1 MHNTQLAASN
11 VVRQVLTGRNLN
23 QVLSAM
29 LQSLRDPTP
38 QQRGALQDLSYGT
51 LRFYGQLTALLKQLL
66 HKPVTDERVRCLLLV
81 ALYQL
86 LYSKADSFTVVDQA
100 VRAAKKIQQHAGGLV
115 NAVLRNFVRQQ
126 AALLQ
131 IAAQSEEGRY
141 SYPQWWIDKIKIQYG
156 AQAEKILLAGN
167 QHPPMTLRVNRHH
180 HTTTEYLALLTR
192 HGIAARLI
200 PPDAIQL
207 AHAVT
212 VDKLP
217 GFFDGLV
224 SVQDAGAQY
233 AAPLLDV
240 QDGMRVLDACAAPGG
255 KSTHLLELANIDL
268 LALDKDAERL
278 TRVQENLQR
287 LHLSAKLQV
296 GDAAQPHKGTMS
308 QDWWD
313 GKLFQR
319 ILADVP
325 CSASGVVRRHPDIKW
340 LRRPADIAGFAQQQ
354 RDILHNLWNMLEGG
368 GKFLYVSCSVFAQE
382 NQQVVDE
389 FIRQQPDAQLMPMP
403 AIAGVSTHGQFL
415 PDDQHDGFFYALL
428 HKQVQ

>member
-1 MHNTQLAASN
+1 MHNTQLAASD

-23 QVLSAM
+23 QVLSTM
-29 LQSLRDPTP
+29 LQSLHDPTP

-66 HKPVTDERVRCLLLV
+66 HKFESDERVRCLLLV

-100 VRAAKKIQQHAGGLV
+100 VRAAKKIQRHAGGLV
-115 NAVLRNFVRQQ
+115 NAVLRNFTRKQ
-126 AALLQ
+126 AVFLQ
-131 IAAQSEEGRY
+131 VAAQSEEGRY
-141 SYPQWWIDKIKIQYG
+141 SYPQWWIDKIKSQYG
-156 AQAEKILLAGN
+156 VQTEKILLAGN

-180 HTTTEYLALLTR
+180 HTAAEYLALLAQ

-207 AHAVT
+207 EHAVA

-278 TRVQENLQR
+278 TLVQENLQR

-296 GDAAQPHKGTMS
+296 GDAAQS

-340 LRRPADIAGFAQQQ
+340 LRRPADIAEFAQQQ
-354 RDILHNLWNMLEGG
+354 RDILHNLWHLLEVG

-389 FIRQQPDAQLMPMP
+389 FIRQQPDARLMPIP
-403 AIAGVSTHGQFL
+403 VITGVLTPGQFL

-428 HKQVQ
+428 RKQAHRN

>member
-23 QVLSAM
+23 QVLSATQHS
-29 LQSLRDPTP
+29 LQDPTP

-66 HKPVTDERVRCLLLV
+66 HKPLSDEQVRCLLLI

-100 VRAAKKIQQHAGGLV
+100 VRAAKKIQLHAGGLV

-126 AALLQ
+126 AVLLQ
-131 IAAQSEEGRY
+131 VAAQSEEGRY

-180 HTTTEYLALLTR
+180 HTSAEYLALLAR

-207 AHAVT
+207 EHAVT

-278 TRVQENLQR
+278 TLVQANLRR
-287 LHLSAKLQV
+287 LHLSVKLQT
-296 GDAAQPHKGTMS
+296 GDAARS

-313 GKLFQR
+313 GKPFQR

-354 RDILHNLWNMLEGG
+354 HDILHNLWSLLEGG
-368 GKFLYVSCSVFAQE
+368 GKFLYASCSVFARE

-389 FIRQQPDAQLMPMP
+389 FIRHQPDARLLPMP
-403 AIAGVSTHGQFL
+403 AIADISTHGQLL
-415 PDDQHDGFFYALL
+415 PDDRHDGFFYALL
-428 HKQVQ
+428 HKQSHRN

>member
-1 MHNTQLAASN
+1 MHNTQLAASD
-11 VVRQVLTGRNLN
+11 VVRQVLTGQNLN

-29 LQSLRDPTP
+29 LQNMRDSTP

-66 HKPVTDERVRCLLLV
+66 HKPLSDERVRCLLLI

-86 LYSKADSFTVVDQA
+86 LYSKADCFTVVDQA
-100 VRAAKKIQQHAGGLV
+100 VRAAKKIQPHAGGLV
-115 NAVLRNFVRQQ
+115 NAVLRNFIRQQ
-126 AALLQ
+126 ATLLQ
-131 IAAQSEEGRY
+131 VVAQSEEGRY
-141 SYPQWWIDKIKIQYG
+141 SYPQWWIDKIKTQYG

-180 HTTTEYLALLTR
+180 HTSAEYLALLAQ

-200 PPDAIQL
+200 LPDAIQL
-207 AHAVT
+207 EHAVA

-287 LHLSAKLQV
+287 LHLSAKLQA
-296 GDAAQPHKGTMS
+296 GDAAQP

-354 RDILHNLWNMLEGG
+354 RNILHNLWSLLEVG

-389 FIRQQPDAQLMPMP
+389 FTRQQPDAQLMPML

-428 HKQVQ
+428 HKQAQRN